1 MQKWMDKARGI
12 HVDKSSAEEVEGEL
26 RTLVEQY
33 EEILQKKNGLLCS
46 YQLPC
51 TGTEIR
57 NQSTCGKIP

>member
-33 EEILQKKNGLLCS
+33 EEILQKKNGWLCS
-46 YQLPC
+46 YQLLC
-51 TGTEIR
+51 TEIT